1 MKIPVHENNHSDDI
15 QLAAGVVIERDTDLI
30 REIAVIRRQRYGT
43 EWSLPKGKLQT
54 GESLK
59 AAAVREA
66 IEETGCD
73 VQLSRFISCDVYQIE
88 HQTKVVF
95 YWLGRAD
102 EECNFSASEEV
113 HELAWLSPEDA
124 IERLSH
130 DSQKQLLRNFYSQA
144 QPQECTFVKRLARI
158 YRCFSQSAR
167 SKRLTSS
174 IAAYREEYPCLIHA
188 GANTDKECLLKIE
201 RLLKLAEAAIDDGD
215 IDKGW
220 CCFHAARRLELLAIN
235 DPSVLKIKAQQI
247 REESVKLNTWRK
259 EVVHTLIPANFDGAK
274 LSPQHLYDAALVRDE
289 HFSNQAYKDTIKRRF
304 HTFLASLM
312 VIMVLA
318 IVWLSASHCI
328 EYDSDYVMSFT
339 HMYPGVLLY
348 GLLGAV
354 FSAVLKSTGS
364 DEQSRIP
371 ELTLALRVTLLRLLL
386 GMVSALV
393 IYLLLVSQLS
403 SVIEIKIADMDM
415 GLSVF
420 TVYVIAFVSGS
431 TERLVINTINK
442 IASRK

>member
-1 MKIPVHENNHSDDI
+1 MKIPVHENTHSADL
-15 QLAAGVVIERDTDLI
+15 QLAAGVVIERGTELVP
-30 REIAVIRRQRYGT
+30 EIAVIRRQRYGD
-43 EWSLPKGKLQT
+43 EWSLPKGKLQNN
-54 GESLK
+54 ESLK

-66 IEETGCD
+66 KEETGCD
-73 VQLSRFISCDVYQIE
+73 VQLTRFISCDVYRIQN
-88 HQTKVVF
+88 QTKVVF

-102 EECNFSASEEV
+102 AECDFSATEEV
-113 HELAWLSPEDA
+113 HEMAWLSPEDA
-124 IERLSH
+124 IQRLSH
-130 DSQKQLLRNFYSQA
+130 DSQKQLLRNLYFQTQLQTDSLSKYLGRLYRCQTQSSRI
-144 QPQECTFVKRLARI
+144 KRL
-158 YRCFSQSAR
+158 SSA
-167 SKRLTSS
+167 
-174 IAAYREEYPCLIHA
+174 IIAYREEYSCLIQA
-188 GANTDKECLLKIE
+188 DSMTGRECLLKIE
-201 RLLKLAEAAIDDGD
+201 HLLKLAEAAVNDCDV
-215 IDKGW
+215 DKGW
-220 CCFHAARRLELLAIN
+220 RCFHAARRLELLAIT
-235 DPSVLKIKAQQI
+235 DLTLIKIKAQQI

-259 EVVHTLIPANFDGAK
+259 EAVHTLIPANFDETK
-274 LSPQHLYDAALVRDE
+274 LSPQHLYDAAFIRDE

-312 VIMVLA
+312 VIMVLV
-318 IVWLSASHCI
+318 IVWLSANYCI
-328 EYDSDYVMSFT
+328 EYDSDYVMYFT

-393 IYLLLVSQLS
+393 IYLLLLSQLS

-420 TVYVIAFVSGS
+420 TVYVIAFISGT
-431 TERLVINTINK
+431 TERLVINAINK